1 MKSIFKQTLVIGM
14 VLGTAKAMAL
24 QVVGVVV
31 LSVSAVVAVPL
42 LGGSYSSS
50 KNAGTFPEVV
60 KSGDQS
66 IQEVE
71 KFIGVKLKREVLIGA
86 RAEAQ
91 TFLAL
96 NEPVEALGPQYPLL
110 TAAIEEAQGQAEPQ
124 GLIVNPHSVTE
135 VIANYTE

>member
-1 MKSIFKQTLVIGM
+1 
-14 VLGTAKAMAL
+14 
-24 QVVGVVV
+24 V
-31 LSVSAVVAVPL
+31 LSVSAIPAVSV

-60 KSGDQS
+60 KAGDQS
-66 IQEVE
+66 IQQME

-86 RAEAQ
+86 RSEAQ

-110 TAAIEEAQGQAEPQ
+110 TAAIAEAQGQADPQ
-124 GLIVNPHSVTE
+124 GLLVNPQNVTE